1 MLRITAGVLGLVVAV
16 PVILAVCFLMVV
28 AWSGGE
34 LRLWFIIPPLT
45 VLGALQLAVAIRAL
59 QPARVSVW
67 SLAILGM
74 VELAIGIFVLA
85 ATSPLT
91 SGAVTGGV
99 IALIAAVVS
108 FAAAFRMHLAGGAV
122 AQPGGSAIS
131 ISVRAPAKG
140 PSGQRPGGSG
150 GQRQNARSRPKGGK
164 GQRKK

>member
-1 MLRITAGVLGLVVAV
+1 M

-28 AWSGGE
+28 AWTGGE

-45 VLGALQLAVAIRAL
+45 ILGALQLAVAIRAL

-67 SLAILGM
+67 SLAILGV

-99 IALIAAVVS
+99 IALIAAVIS
-108 FAAAFRMHLAGGAV
+108 FAAAFRM
-122 AQPGGSAIS
+122 
-131 ISVRAPAKG
+131 
-140 PSGQRPGGSG
+140 RPGRRRGRAARRVRDLDLGPRAGEGAERSAAR
-150 GQRQNARSRPKGGK
+150 RQW
-164 GQRKK
+164 

>member
-1 MLRITAGVLGLVVAV
+1 VVAV

-28 AWSGGE
+28 AWVGGE

-45 VLGALQLAVAIRAL
+45 ILGALQLAVAIRAL
-59 QPARVSVW
+59 QPARVTVL
-67 SLAILGM
+67 SLAILGI
-74 VELAIGIFVLA
+74 VELALGIFVLA

-108 FAAAFRMHLAGGAV
+108 FAAAFRMRLAGGAV

-140 PSGQRPGGSG
+140 PSGQRTGGTG
-150 GQRQNARSRPKGGK
+150 GQRQTAKSRPKSSK

>member
-1 MLRITAGVLGLVVAV
+1 VVAV

-28 AWSGGE
+28 AWAGGE
-34 LRLWFIIPPLT
+34 LRLWFIIPPLAI
-45 VLGALQLAVAIRAL
+45 LGALQLAVAIRAL
-59 QPARVSVW
+59 QPTRVTML
-67 SLAILGM
+67 SLAILGI
-74 VELAIGIFVLA
+74 VELALGIFVLA

-91 SGAVTGGV
+91 GGAVTGGV

-108 FAAAFRMHLAGGAV
+108 FAAAFRMRLAGGAV

-140 PSGQRPGGSG
+140 PSSQRPSGSG
-150 GQRQNARSRPKGGK
+150 GQRQNVRSRPKGGK

>member
-1 MLRITAGVLGLVVAV
+1 VLVAV

-45 VLGALQLAVAIRAL
+45 ILGALQLAVAIRAL
-59 QPARVSVW
+59 QPARVSVL
-67 SLAILGM
+67 SLAIMGV
-74 VELAIGIFVLA
+74 VELALGIFVLV

-91 SGAVTGGV
+91 GGAVTGGV

-108 FAAAFRMHLAGGAV
+108 FAAAYRIHLAGGAV
-122 AQPGGSAIS
+122 GPSPTGSAIS
-131 ISVRAPAKG
+131 ISIRTPAKG
-140 PSGQRPGGSG
+140 PSGQRTAGTGA
-150 GQRQNARSRPKGGK
+150 QRQTAKSRPKSNK